1 MKSQKK
7 LEHQKGVTS
16 KNQGEKQSKDG
27 GRDQEVWEDKTR
39 KVPFCFP
46 TRSSLVSFIRRVA
59 GGTVEAETRFRR
71 FESEQEVRKERKAE
85 TILLRS
91 LLLRGIKE
99 TAQELGGAH
108 LQEP

>member
-16 KNQGEKQSKDG
+16 KSQGEKQGKDG

-59 GGTVEAETRFRR
+59 GGTVEAETGFRR
-71 FESEQEVRKERKAE
+71 FESEQEVR
-85 TILLRS
+85 RS